1 MPVHRLE
8 LHVRPLHCVALLHRW
23 REVQHHRYRRITVHP
38 TQRPRGCATLTDGLL
53 SHHRTALLL
62 RDAWPYRTLDLQ
74 LAGHQCLQLSR
85 ITHLQVASTI
95 SIE

>member
-1 MPVHRLE
+1 
-8 LHVRPLHCVALLHRW
+8 
-23 REVQHHRYRRITVHP
+23 
-38 TQRPRGCATLTDGLL
+38 
-53 SHHRTALLL
+53 
-62 RDAWPYRTLDLQ
+62 LDLQ